1 MEPGLI
7 EFSDVTIKD
16 HDGHS
21 GKLSGWVKHQ
31 QFHYP
36 SFNFS
41 VTNAK
46 NLLCYDTNA
55 NINPIWYGTI
65 YGDGSAFIDG
75 EPGFVN
81 IKVNMES
88 APGSKFTFV
97 MSDNQ
102 VATDYKFITYRDR
115 DKLNGK
121 TKVEAAEDTIPEVVK
136 QFKQKIKK
144 AEESNPTKYLIDLQG
159 SITPDMQM
167 TLVMDPIGGDKIKA
181 TGNGNL
187 QMKYD
192 NTDERLEMYG
202 KYTLEK
208 GTYNFTLQDI
218 IVKDFTIKNGSSIS
232 FDGDPY
238 SASMDIEAIYSLNA
252 NIRDLDESFAA
263 DRELNRTSVP
273 VHALLKASGVISQP
287 DISFDLEFPTLT
299 AEAYRKIK
307 SIISTDDMMNRQII
321 YLLALNRFYTP
332 DYMNGTYSGNEWTSF
347 ASSTISSQLSS
358 LLGQLND
365 NWTIAPNFRTNKGD
379 FTDTE
384 FDLALSSQL
393 LNNRLRFNGNFGY
406 RDNTYNTKNSNFIG
420 DFDIEYLL
428 NSKGT
433 WLLKA
438 YNHFNDQNLY
448 SRTAMTTQ
456 GVGIVFKHDFNN
468 LFDFL
473 RKKKSKL
480 VVDTLKVEP
489 IVEDSL
495 QAP

>member
-1 MEPGLI
+1 MSAFTSDIDGYASGHAVLFGNFKTIDLYGDIFAEDLKLKLDFSNVYYYCTDSIHMEPGLI

-121 TKVEAAEDTIPEVVK
+121 TKVEAVEDTIPEVVK

-192 NTDERLEMYG
+192 NR
-202 KYTLEK
+202 
-208 GTYNFTLQDI
+208 NVWQI
-218 IVKDFTIKNGSSIS
+218 
-232 FDGDPY
+232 
-238 SASMDIEAIYSLNA
+238 
-252 NIRDLDESFAA
+252 
-263 DRELNRTSVP
+263 
-273 VHALLKASGVISQP
+273 HAWKRNV
-287 DISFDLEFPTLT
+287 
-299 AEAYRKIK
+299 
-307 SIISTDDMMNRQII
+307 
-321 YLLALNRFYTP
+321 
-332 DYMNGTYSGNEWTSF
+332 
-347 ASSTISSQLSS
+347 
-358 LLGQLND
+358 
-365 NWTIAPNFRTNKGD
+365 
-379 FTDTE
+379 
-384 FDLALSSQL
+384 
-393 LNNRLRFNGNFGY
+393 
-406 RDNTYNTKNSNFIG
+406 
-420 DFDIEYLL
+420 
-428 NSKGT
+428 
-433 WLLKA
+433 
-438 YNHFNDQNLY
+438 
-448 SRTAMTTQ
+448 
-456 GVGIVFKHDFNN
+456 
-468 LFDFL
+468 
-473 RKKKSKL
+473 
-480 VVDTLKVEP
+480 
-489 IVEDSL
+489 
-495 QAP
+495 